1 MFKKRLTMLLESED
15 KKAITTGRVFFV
27 MASSDPGYADFLE
40 SHQPYMDGVS
50 KVYNEVADAYS
61 AAVTN
66 RDDVIKI
73 SGYSAHALTGMLTV
87 SKSRVHFEGMG
98 GVEGRKNSQAAR
110 IELATAVATNV
121 AVIRN
126 TGTRNT
132 YRNLKIVQNGTDTAQ
147 TSAMIDEGEGT
158 FAEYCNMQV
167 NTIVSTVA
175 QALLFAG
182 DTCHYKDCQIG
193 TATVYRTAASGN
205 SMLIAV
211 SNGAYPRY
219 SYFENC
225 TFISYSSQ
233 TTTACIRCTAIIGW
247 IKFENCALIN
257 ALKGDGAT
265 AGGAMAEA
273 VVMAATSGYLM
284 FDNRC
289 TSFNAAKFAEADAY
303 ILNASGVA
311 VAAARGGEAI
321 AGA

>member
-1 MFKKRLTMLLESED
+1 MILEATD
-15 KKAITTGRVFFV
+15 KQPVTTGRAFYV
-27 MASSDPGYADFLE
+27 MASTDPGYADFLA
-40 SHQPYMDGVS
+40 SHDPYIDGVA
-50 KVYNEVADAYS
+50 KVYGTVADAYA

-66 RDDVIKI
+66 RDDVIYI
-73 SGYSAHALTGMLTV
+73 SGYSAHALTEMLTV

-98 GVEGRKNSQAAR
+98 AVSGRKNSQAAR
-110 IELATAVATNV
+110 IEIATAVATDV

-132 YRNLKIVQNGTDTAQ
+132 YRNLKIVQNGTDTAC
-147 TSAMIDEGEGT
+147 TSAFIDEGEGT
-158 FAEYCNMQV
+158 FMEYCNCQV

-182 DTCHYKDCQIG
+182 DTCHYKDCQFG

-205 SMLIAV
+205 TILIAI

-225 TFISYSSQ
+225 TIISYSSQ
-233 TTTACIRCTAIIGW
+233 TTTACVRCTMVIGW
-247 IKFENCALIN
+247 IKFENCAFIN

-273 VVMAATSGYLM
+273 IVTTSTAGYLM
-284 FDNRC
+284 LDNRC
-289 TSFNAAKFAEADAY
+289 VSFNAAKIAEADAY